1 MTDETNNNTTA
12 TETSTP
18 AATSK
23 PRRTKSATKKTAKAK
38 KSPKAKA
45 KKEAGPRGK
54 VYVIKNEK
62 KIPEK
67 ISAQAKFILSH
78 IRRHKGARV
87 ADISDAAAKDKKG
100 FPCTQPVKRAV
111 AFYTTK
117 FKKEG
122 ILDFAKSA

>member
-1 MTDETNNNTTA
+1 MTENENA
-12 TETSTP
+12 IP
-18 AATSK
+18 AAEMLK
-23 PRRTKSATKKTAKAK
+23 PARTKSATKKAK
-38 KSPKAKA
+38 KAPKAKA
-45 KKEAGPRGK
+45 KKAVKKDAAPRGK
-54 VYVIKNEK
+54 VYIIKNEK

-67 ISAQAKFILSH
+67 LSDQAKFILAH

-87 ADISDAAAKDKKG
+87 AEISAAAAADKKG

-117 FKKEG
+117 FKGEG